1 MNSICVLGS
10 INMDIV
16 LKVNRMAKV
25 GETIFAT
32 GLNNIPGGKGA
43 NQAVACSRLGGNV
56 YMISKVGADGNGEV
70 LVKELVK
77 DNINIDFVF
86 KDEKYPTGTA
96 IITVD
101 DEANNSIIVASG
113 ANMCIDKSEI
123 IKVAEVIKESDIII
137 SQFETPIEAT
147 IEAFKMAKESE
158 KITILNPSPAKDID
172 EELLKYT
179 DIIVPNET
187 EAYELTK
194 IEVKGLEDAKKAAEK
209 LIEKGVKCT
218 IITLGAKGAAIVT
231 KENAEVIPAYKVK
244 AVDTTAAGDSFIGGF
259 ASRLDILDIKEVNF
273 ENIRNAVRFGNKVSS
288 IAVQREGAQPSIP
301 YLKEVKEIYDEE

>member
-1 MNSICVLGS
+1 
-10 INMDIV
+10 MDVV

-32 GLNNIPGGKGA
+32 GLNNIPGGKGG

-56 YMISKVGADGNGEV
+56 YMISKVGVDGNGEL
-70 LVKELVK
+70 LVKELIK
-77 DNINIDFVF
+77 DNINVDFVF

-123 IKVAEVIKESDIII
+123 IKATEAIKESDIII

-147 IEAFKMAKESE
+147 IEAFKIAKENE
-158 KITILNPSPAKDID
+158 KITILNPAPAKDIH
-172 EELLKYT
+172 EELFKYT

-187 EAYELTK
+187 EAYELTG
-194 IEVKGLEDAKKAAEK
+194 IEVKDLQDAKKATEK
-209 LIEKGVKCT
+209 LIEKGVKCA

-231 KENAEVIPAYKVK
+231 TENAEIIPAYKVK

-259 ASRLDILDIKEVNF
+259 ASMLDVKKVNF
-273 ENIRNAVRFGNKVSS
+273 ESIRNAVRFGNEVSA
-288 IAVQREGAQPSIP
+288 IAVQIEGAQPSIP
-301 YLKEVKEIYDEE
+301 YLKEVKEIYEEA

>member
-10 INMDIV
+10 MNMDVV

-32 GLNNIPGGKGA
+32 ELNNIPGGKGA
-43 NQAVACSRLGGNV
+43 NQAVACSRLGANV
-56 YMISKVGADGNGEV
+56 YMISKVGIDGNGEV
-70 LVKELVK
+70 LVKELVR
-77 DNINIDFVF
+77 DNINVDFVF
-86 KDEKYPTGTA
+86 KDEKHPTGTA

-101 DEANNSIIVASG
+101 KEANNSIIVASG
-113 ANMCIDKSEI
+113 ANMCIDKCEI
-123 IKVAEVIKESDIII
+123 IRASDVIKESDIII

-147 IEAFKMAKESE
+147 VEAFKIAKGNK
-158 KITILNPSPAKDID
+158 KITILNPAPAKDID

-187 EAYELTK
+187 EAYELTG
-194 IEVKGLEDAKKAAEK
+194 IEVKDLEDVKKAAEK
-209 LIEKGVKCT
+209 LIEKGVKCA
-218 IITLGAKGAAIVT
+218 IITLGAKGAAVVT

-259 ASRLDILDIKEVNF
+259 ASRLDIKKVDF

-301 YLKEVKEIYDEE
+301 YLKEVKEIYEEE